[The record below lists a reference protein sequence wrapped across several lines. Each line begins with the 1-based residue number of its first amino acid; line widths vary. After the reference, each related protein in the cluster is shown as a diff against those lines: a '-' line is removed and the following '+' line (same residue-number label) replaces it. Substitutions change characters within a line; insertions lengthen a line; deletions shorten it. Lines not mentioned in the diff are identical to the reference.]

1 MATRPRHAPGID
13 RPVLLT
19 AALAASL
26 LVLALVIRLGGSL
39 GAAAAPG
46 LSEAGALTETGLT
59 VAKLGVNAAS
69 TVTVGWLLAAAVYV
83 PATGTARRCLRAAS
97 LSALAWAL
105 CTLALAAFSVSDL
118 FGIGLTGISGD
129 MLRTFLLDLP
139 QGRALVLVFGTAA
152 ALWWACRLRAAPGAA
167 GHLLLGALAGLM
179 PPLFT
184 GHAATGSHHALA
196 VYSLAAHIAGAS
208 LWIGGLV
215 VLVLLAPEIRD
226 RLPRVVE
233 RYSRLA
239 LAAFA
244 VVGVSGAVNAWI
256 RLGGPHLGSRYG
268 ALVAAKAAALVALGA
283 MGWWHRRA
291 TIPVL
296 ASAPRPFVRLGSAEI
311 VAMAATMALAT
322 GLSRT
327 PPPEVSPGTID
338 AVALRLGF
346 PLPGPAGVG
355 AYLTHWW
362 IDPLFLVLALVGAV
376 LYGVGVMRA
385 GSWPVRRSVA
395 WAAGLSVLLF
405 AMGSGIARYSM
416 VLFSTHALQHVLVG
430 VVAPILLLYG
440 RPSRL
445 VPAGSMLAAV
455 LDSRAVRFLREP
467 IVSSALLL
475 LSLYA
480 YYASPLFGAS
490 LANHAL
496 HSLAMACFLTIG
508 LAFFS
513 GARVPLVL
521 PLLLVAAGI
530 VLMLDGTVLGG
541 GWYEGLGRRWG
552 APPLDDQH
560 AGAAILWAA
569 AAPAALFHLVRRLRP
584 ATRLRPAA
592 RVRLTRRGR
601 SSPPPVPSR

>member
-1 MATRPRHAPGID
+1 MATQPRQAPGPD
-13 RPVLLT
+13 RPLLVT
-19 AALAASL
+19 AALAAAL
-26 LVLALVIRLGGSL
+26 LVLALVVRFGGSL

-46 LSEAGALTETGLT
+46 LSQAGALTETGLT

-69 TVTVGWLLAAAVYV
+69 TVTVGWLLAAAVFV
-83 PATGTARRCLRAAS
+83 PATGTAGRCLRAAS
-97 LSALAWAL
+97 LSAAAWAL
-105 CTLALAAFSVSDL
+105 CTLAFVAFSVSDL
-118 FGIGLTGISGD
+118 FGTGLTGINGA

-139 QGRALVLVFGTAA
+139 QGRALVLVFGTST
-152 ALWWACRLRAAPGAA
+152 ALWWAAGRRGAPGAA
-167 GHLLLGALAGLM
+167 GYLLLAALAGLM

-196 VYSLAAHIAGAS
+196 VFSLAAHIAGAA

-215 VLVLLAPEIRD
+215 ALVLLAPEIRD
-226 RLPRVVE
+226 RLPGVVQ
-233 RYSRLA
+233 RYSTLA
-239 LAAFA
+239 LTAFA
-244 VVGVSGAVNAWI
+244 VVGASGAVNAWI
-256 RLGGPHLGSRYG
+256 RLGGLHLGSRYG
-268 ALVAAKAAALVALGA
+268 ALIVAKTAALAALGA

-346 PLPGPAGVG
+346 PLPGPAGVA
-355 AYLTHWW
+355 AYVTHWW
-362 IDPLFLVLALVGAV
+362 IDPLFLVLVLLGAV
-376 LYGVGVMRA
+376 LYGIGVVRA
-385 GSWPVRRSVA
+385 GRWAVRRSVA

-416 VLFSTHALQHVLVG
+416 VLFSAHALQHVLVG
-430 VVAPILLLYG
+430 VVAPILLLCG
-440 RPSRL
+440 RPARL
-445 VPAGSMLAAV
+445 VSAGSLLAAV
-455 LDSRAVRFLREP
+455 LDSRGVRILREP
-467 IVSSALLL
+467 VVSSALFL

-480 YYASPLFGAS
+480 YYISPLFGAA

-496 HSLAMACFLTIG
+496 HSLAMACFLGIG

-513 GARVPLVL
+513 STRVPVVL
-521 PLLLVAAGI
+521 PVLLAAAGI

-552 APPLDDQH
+552 AAPLDDQH
-560 AGAAILWAA
+560 AGAAILCAA
-569 AAPAALFHLVRRLRP
+569 ATPAALFHLVRRLRP
-584 ATRLRPAA
+584 ARRLRF
-592 RVRLTRRGR
+592 TRRLRLSRRGHPAP
-601 SSPPPVPSR
+601 SPVPFR

>member
-1 MATRPRHAPGID
+1 MATQPRQAPGTD
-13 RPVLLT
+13 RPLLVT
-19 AALAASL
+19 VALAAAL
-26 LVLALVIRLGGSL
+26 LVLALVVRLGGSL

-46 LSEAGALTETGLT
+46 LSEAGALTETGLA

-83 PATGTARRCLRAAS
+83 PATDAARRCLRAAS

-129 MLRTFLLDLP
+129 MLRAFLIDLP
-139 QGRALVLVFGTAA
+139 QGRALVLVFATAA
-152 ALWWACRLRAAPGAA
+152 ALWWTARLPAAPGAA
-167 GHLLLGALAGLM
+167 GYLLLAAVAGLM

-196 VYSLAAHIAGAS
+196 VFSLAAHIAGAA

-215 VLVLLAPEIRD
+215 ALVLLAPEIRD

-233 RYSRLA
+233 RYSGLA
-239 LAAFA
+239 LVAFT

-256 RLGGPHLGSRYG
+256 RLGGLHLGSRYG
-268 ALVAAKAAALVALGA
+268 ALIVAKAAALVALGA

-291 TIPVL
+291 TIPAL

-311 VAMAATMALAT
+311 VTMAATMALAT

-346 PLPGPAGVG
+346 PLPGPAGVA

-362 IDPLFLVLALVGAV
+362 IDPLFLVLVLLGAV
-376 LYGVGVMRA
+376 LYGVGVARA
-385 GSWPVRRSVA
+385 GSWPVGRSVA

-416 VLFSTHALQHVLVG
+416 VLFSAHALQHVLVG

-440 RPSRL
+440 RPLQL
-445 VPAGSMLAAV
+445 VPAGSLPAAAV
-455 LDSRAVRFLREP
+455 DSRGVRFLREP
-467 IVSSALLL
+467 AVSSALFL

-480 YYASPLFGAS
+480 YYVSPLFGAS

-513 GARVPLVL
+513 SVRVPVVL

-552 APPLDDQH
+552 AAPLHDQH
-560 AGAAILWAA
+560 AGAALLWTA
-569 AAPAALFHLVRRLRP
+569 AAPAALFHLVRR
-584 ATRLRPAA
+584 
-592 RVRLTRRGR
+592 VRLTRRGR
-601 SSPPPVPSR
+601 SSPSPVPSR

>member
-1 MATRPRHAPGID
+1 M
-13 RPVLLT
+13 T
-19 AALAASL
+19 AALAVSL
-26 LVLALVIRLGGSL
+26 LVLALVVRLGGSL

-59 VAKLGVNAAS
+59 VAKLGVNIAS

-83 PATGTARRCLRAAS
+83 PAADAARRCLRAAS

-118 FGIGLTGISGD
+118 FGIGLAGITGG

-139 QGRALVLVFGTAA
+139 QGRALVLVFAIAA
-152 ALWWACRLRAAPGAA
+152 ALWWAARRRAAA
-167 GHLLLGALAGLM
+167 GPLLLGALAGLM

-208 LWIGGLV
+208 LWIGGLAA
-215 VLVLLAPEIRD
+215 LVLLAPDIRD
-226 RLPRVVE
+226 LLPSVVE

-239 LAAFA
+239 LVAFA
-244 VVGVSGAVNAWI
+244 VVGTSGAVNAWV

-268 ALVAAKAAALVALGA
+268 ALVAAKAVALAALGA
-283 MGWWHRRA
+283 MGWWHRRT
-291 TIPVL
+291 TIPSL
-296 ASAPRPFVRLGSAEI
+296 ASATRPFVRLGSAEI
-311 VAMAATMALAT
+311 VVMAATMALAT

-327 PPPEVSPGTID
+327 PPPEVAPGTID

-346 PLPGPAGVG
+346 PLPGPAGVA
-355 AYLTHWW
+355 AYVSHWW
-362 IDPLFLVLALVGAV
+362 IDPLFLVLVLVGAV
-376 LYGVGVMRA
+376 LYGVAVARRGH
-385 GSWPVRRSVA
+385 WLVRRSVA

-416 VLFSTHALQHVLVG
+416 VLFSAHALQHVLVG

-440 RPSRL
+440 RPLAL
-445 VPAGSMLAAV
+445 VPAGSLFGAV
-455 LDSRAVRFLREP
+455 VGSRGVRFLRQP
-467 IVSSALLL
+467 VVSSALFLA
-475 LSLYA
+475 SLYA
-480 YYASPLFGAS
+480 YYVSPLFGAS

-496 HSLAMACFLTIG
+496 HSLAMACFLGIG

-513 GARVPLVL
+513 SSRVPLVL
-521 PLLLVAAGI
+521 PPLLVAAGI
-530 VLMLDGTVLGG
+530 ALMLDGTVLGG
-541 GWYEGLGRRWG
+541 GWYEGLGRHWG
-552 APPLDDQH
+552 ATPLHDQH

-569 AAPAALFHLVRRLRP
+569 ATAAALFHLARRLR
-584 ATRLRPAA
+584 LF
-592 RVRLTRRGR
+592 TRRGR
-601 SSPPPVPSR
+601 SSPRPVPSR

>member
-1 MATRPRHAPGID
+1 MRPRQAPATD
-13 RPVLLT
+13 RPVLVT
-19 AALAASL
+19 AALAVSL
-26 LVLALVIRLGGSL
+26 LVLALVVRLGGSL

-59 VAKLGVNAAS
+59 VAKLGVNIAS

-83 PATGTARRCLRAAS
+83 PAADAASRCLRAAS
-97 LSALAWAL
+97 LSAQAWAL

-118 FGIGLTGISGD
+118 FGVGLAGITRG

-139 QGRALVLVFGTAA
+139 QGRALVLVFGIAA
-152 ALWWACRLRAAPGAA
+152 ALWWAARLRAAA
-167 GHLLLGALAGLM
+167 GYLLLGALAGLM

-215 VLVLLAPEIRD
+215 ALVLLAPDIRD
-226 RLPRVVE
+226 LLPSVVE

-239 LAAFA
+239 LVAFA
-244 VVGVSGAVNAWI
+244 VVGTSGAVNAWV
-256 RLGGPHLGSRYG
+256 RLGGLHLGSRYG
-268 ALVAAKAAALVALGA
+268 ALVAAKAVALAALGA
-283 MGWWHRRA
+283 MGWWHRRN
-291 TIPVL
+291 TIPSL
-296 ASAPRPFVRLGSAEI
+296 ASATRPFVRLGSAEI
-311 VAMAATMALAT
+311 VVMAATMALAT

-327 PPPEVSPGTID
+327 PPPEVAPGTID

-346 PLPGPAGVG
+346 PLPGPADFA
-355 AYLTHWW
+355 AYMTHWW
-362 IDPLFLVLALVGAV
+362 MDPLFLVLVLTGAV
-376 LYGVGVMRA
+376 LYGVGVARA
-385 GSWPVRRSVA
+385 GHWPVRRSVA

-416 VLFSTHALQHVLVG
+416 VLFSAHALQHVLVG

-440 RPSRL
+440 RPLRLAPADSLFDAIACSR
-445 VPAGSMLAAV
+445 G
-455 LDSRAVRFLREP
+455 VRFLREP
-467 IVSSALLL
+467 VVSSALFLA
-475 LSLYA
+475 SLYA
-480 YYASPLFGAS
+480 YYVSPLFGAS

-496 HSLAMACFLTIG
+496 HSLAMACFLGIG
-508 LAFFS
+508 LAFFGS
-513 GARVPLVL
+513 VRVPLVL
-521 PLLLVAAGI
+521 PPLLAAAGI

-541 GWYEGLGRRWG
+541 GWYEGLGRHWG
-552 APPLDDQH
+552 ATPLHDQH

-569 AAPAALFHLVRRLRP
+569 ATPAALFHLVRLRL
-584 ATRLRPAA
+584 TRQLE
-592 RVRLTRRGR
+592 LTRRGR